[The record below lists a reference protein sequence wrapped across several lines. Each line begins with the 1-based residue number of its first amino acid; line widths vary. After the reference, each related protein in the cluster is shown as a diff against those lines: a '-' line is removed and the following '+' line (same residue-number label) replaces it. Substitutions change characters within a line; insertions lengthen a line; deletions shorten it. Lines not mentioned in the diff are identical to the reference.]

1 MGHCSAASANSS
13 PRLPLR
19 SDRLALTRFLA
30 PLVPLALL
38 AACGDDPA
46 EDSDGRSASG
56 EVLEGTISDAMLPVD
71 QVRSEAPLE
80 DPEAFAA
87 AQEKAGAAAPRGARP
102 DAEAEPAQPD
112 ADEDEAEEAPAEE
125 PAPEGD

>member
-1 MGHCSAASANSS
+1 MTVIDK
-13 PRLPLR
+13 RLF
-19 SDRLALTRFLA
+19 LALPAF
-30 PLVPLALL
+30 ALL
-38 AACGDDPA
+38 AACGG
-46 EDSDGRSASG
+46 ESADQGQVVSG

-125 PAPEGD
+125 PAPDAD